1 MSNQPVHNLYKKF
14 LDNPKEYEV
23 ANNLWGLIPVNIIE
37 AVKQLSKIKKEYGNF
52 KVNDELKGALKNKMR
67 KLGVLTSNA
76 ASNID
81 SIDEGIVESG
91 QQPNCLGGPS
101 FIFNKITCT
110 WEISR
115 NCSEKCI
122 PVYFIGDYD
131 SIQP

>member
-37 AVKQLSKIKKEYGNF
+37 DVKQLSKIKKEYGNF

-101 FIFNKITCT
+101 FIFNKI
-110 WEISR
+110 
-115 NCSEKCI
+115 
-122 PVYFIGDYD
+122 
-131 SIQP
+131 